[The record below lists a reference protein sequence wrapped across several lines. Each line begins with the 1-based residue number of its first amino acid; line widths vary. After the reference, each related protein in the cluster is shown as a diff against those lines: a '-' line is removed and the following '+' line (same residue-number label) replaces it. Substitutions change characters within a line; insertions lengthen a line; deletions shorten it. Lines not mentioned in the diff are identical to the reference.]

1 MVNKVYLRHN
11 RMLGASSL
19 AIMAFSASAALAQ
32 SPEAGSVIG
41 NQAVATYTNNS
52 GDTITVTS
60 NKVET
65 VVQQVAGVTMIS
77 DNSEAIAPGG
87 KAFLPHIIT
96 NDGNGPDFFT
106 LAAVERDTGALD
118 TTLVFYPDA
127 DMDGVADSATPIT
140 STPSLAPGEQYGFII
155 EATADSTQTG
165 TDDIDVVATSALD
178 GAVTDANVDTLTV
191 STGAIMEVVKS
202 MTVDPASGTGNNAI
216 VDSGDEVTITL
227 TYSSTG
233 LTSASNY
240 IVQDIL
246 DGRLNYVPNSAAWS
260 DAAGTMDEA
269 NATNATDKTNGGGQ
283 TIAWSYDSAQT
294 LQFQLSE
301 VPSGRSGTVTFKAV
315 VADNVPAGV
324 VPNVATQTVDGTAFP
339 DSNTASIVIDEQLSV
354 EIDDTKINLDGTRDA
369 AVASATDTDGLN
381 NDIVEDNADVYQG
394 ATIPFEFVI
403 SNTSNTTDTYTLD
416 VSNLDFPAG
425 TTFRMVGEDG
435 ATPIVGTVGPLASG
449 ETTKVT
455 LLATL
460 PTNVAPVP
468 TSEYTANVVVT
479 SESDGNF
486 DSTTAEYTG
495 AVLAS
500 AVDLENKVVGSEGD
514 GANPTN
520 PSNNPWVTNSTDPGQ
535 PTSFVMNVENG
546 GTTSDSFNLALAQPL
561 PSGWTY
567 EFQLL
572 DGTVVSNTG
581 TIPAGGN
588 KDFIVVVTP
597 VEGHPPGNTLIDVE
611 VSSAVTGQSDRIVN
625 QVTVNKV
632 VDVAITADQQVQ
644 ASPGGVVDM
653 QHTITNLSNID
664 ITEGALTQAGLT
676 DFSGAIF
683 WDANFNGKVDPS
695 ETVVDN
701 FNDFV
706 DNIGAGQNGLAAGE
720 TLSLIYRVQT
730 PSTAIPGVTET
741 GTLTVADTFNA
752 GVDTDI
758 DTANNAV
765 EDRIT
770 IVSGDVTLTK
780 FQYVDPLCDGTVG
793 TFSKDRQDVE
803 PGQCIRYMIEAENT
817 GTSNAG
823 NVRIRD
829 VAPAYTTVENCGG
842 ACTYSVFPAEPS
854 SSVTMTGTTAESFHN
869 TVLPGGFARLEFT
882 VKVAE

>member
-1 MVNKVYLRHN
+1 MAF
-11 RMLGASSL
+11 GAS
-19 AIMAFSASAALAQ
+19 AGFAASPQ
-32 SPEAGSVIG
+32 AGSVIG
-41 NQAVATYTNNS
+41 NQAVATYTNNA

-65 VVQQVAGVTMIS
+65 VVQQVAGVTLIS

-87 KAFLPHIIT
+87 KAFLPHIVT
-96 NDGNGPDFFT
+96 NDGNGPDLFNLT
-106 LAAVERDTGALD
+106 AVERDTGALD

-140 STPSLAPGEQYGFII
+140 ATPSLAPGEQYGFII
-155 EATADSTQTG
+155 EATADSAQTG
-165 TDDIDVVATSALD
+165 TDDIDVVAASALD
-178 GAVTDANVDTLTV
+178 AAVTDANVDTLTV

-216 VDSGDEVTITL
+216 VDSGDVVTITL
-227 TYSSTG
+227 TYASTG
-233 LTSASNY
+233 LTAASNY

-246 DGRLNYVPNSAAWS
+246 DGRLEYVPNSATWS
-260 DAAGTMDEA
+260 DASGAMDEA
-269 NATNATDKTNGGGQ
+269 NATNATDKTNGGGHA
-283 TIAWSYDSAQT
+283 IAWSYDNAQT
-294 LQFQLSE
+294 VQFALSE
-301 VPSGRSGTVTFKAV
+301 VASGRSGSVTFRAV
-315 VADNVPAGV
+315 IADGVPAGV
-324 VPNVATQTVDGTAFP
+324 VPNIATQTVDGVAFP

-369 AVASATDTDGLN
+369 AVFSTTDDDGAF
-381 NDIVEDNADVYQG
+381 NDIVEDRTDVYQG

-403 SNTSNTTDTYTLD
+403 SNTSNATDSYTLD
-416 VSNLDFPAG
+416 VNNLDFPAG
-425 TTFRMVGEDG
+425 TTFRMVAEDG

-449 ETTKVT
+449 DSTKVT

-460 PTNVAPVP
+460 PTDVDPVP
-468 TSEYTANVVVT
+468 TTEFTANVVVT

-486 DSTTAEYTG
+486 DSTTAEYSG

-500 AVDLENKVVGSEGD
+500 AVDLENKVAGREGD
-514 GANPTN
+514 GANPTD
-520 PSNNPWVTNSTDPGQ
+520 PSNNPWITNATDPAQ

-561 PSGWTY
+561 PDGWTH
-567 EFQLL
+567 EFRLL

-581 TIPAGGN
+581 TIPAGAN
-588 KDFIVVVTP
+588 KDFVVVVTP
-597 VEGHPPGNTLIDVE
+597 VEGHPPGNTPVDIA

-632 VDVAITADQQVQ
+632 VDVSITADQQVQ
-644 ASPGGVVDM
+644 ASPGGIVDM
-653 QHTITNLSNID
+653 QHTVTNLSNID
-664 ITEGALTQAGLT
+664 ITEGTLTQAGLT

-695 ETVVDN
+695 EVVVGN
-701 FNDFV
+701 FSDFV
-706 DNIGAGQNGLAAGE
+706 DNIGPGQNGLAAGE

-730 PSTAIPGVTET
+730 PSTATPGVSEI
-741 GTLTVADTFNA
+741 GVLTVGDTFNS
-752 GVDTDI
+752 GVDADI

-765 EDRIT
+765 EDRII

-780 FQYVDPLCDGTVG
+780 FQYVDPLCNGAVG

-817 GTSNAG
+817 GSTNAG

-829 VAPAYTTVENCGG
+829 VAPAYTTIHSCSGNCN
-842 ACTYSVFPAEPS
+842 YSVFPAEPS
-854 SSVTMTGTTAESFHN
+854 SSVTITGTTAESFHN

-882 VKVAE
+882 VKVDD

>member
-1 MVNKVYLRHN
+1 
-11 RMLGASSL
+11 MLGASTAAL
-19 AIMAFSASAALAQ
+19 MTFVASAGVAA
-32 SPEAGSVIG
+32 SPQAGSVIG
-41 NQAVATYTNNS
+41 NQAVATYTNNA

-65 VVQQVAGVTMIS
+65 VVQQVAGVTLIS
-77 DNSEAIAPGG
+77 DNTEAIAPGG
-87 KAFLPHIIT
+87 KAFLPHVVT
-96 NDGNGPDFFT
+96 NDGNGPDLFNLT
-106 LAAVERDTGALD
+106 AIERDSGLLD

-140 STPSLAPGEQYGFII
+140 STPSLAPGEQFGFII
-155 EATADSTQTG
+155 EATADSAQSG
-165 TDDIDVVATSALD
+165 TDEIDVVATSALD
-178 GAVTDANVDTLTV
+178 VAISDANVDTLTV

-202 MTVDPASGTGNNAI
+202 MTVDPASGTGVNSI

-240 IVQDIL
+240 LVQDVL
-246 DGRLNYVPNSAAWS
+246 DSRLVYVPNSATWS
-260 DAAGTMDEA
+260 DASGNLNES
-269 NATNATDKTNGGGQ
+269 NAPNVTDSTNGGGQ
-283 TIAWSYDSAQT
+283 TIAWSYDLGQT
-294 LQFQLSE
+294 VQFTLSE
-301 VPSGRSGTVTFKAV
+301 VPSGRSGSVTFKAV
-315 VADNVPAGV
+315 VAADVPSGV
-324 VPNVATQTVDGTAFP
+324 VPNIATQSVNGTAFP

-354 EIDDTKINLDGTRDA
+354 EIDDTKINLDGTRDG
-369 AVASATDTDGLN
+369 AVASSTDTDGSP
-381 NDIVEDNADVYQG
+381 NDIVTDNVDVYQG

-403 SNTSNTTDTYTLD
+403 SNTSNTTDSYTLD
-416 VSNLDFPAG
+416 VANVDFPAG
-425 TTFRMVGEDG
+425 TTFRMVAEDG

-449 ETTKVT
+449 DTRKVT

-460 PTNVAPVP
+460 PTNVSPVP
-468 TSEYTANVVVT
+468 TSEYTANVIVT

-486 DSTTAEYTG
+486 DSSTAEYTG

-500 AVDLENKVVGSEGD
+500 AVDLENKVAGSEGD

-520 PSNNPWVTNSTDPGQ
+520 PSNNPWVNNTTDPGQ
-535 PTSFVMNVENG
+535 PTSFLMNVENG
-546 GTTSDSFNLALAQPL
+546 GTTSDSFNLALVQAL
-561 PSGWTY
+561 PAGWTY

-588 KDFIVVVTP
+588 KDFVVVVTP
-597 VEGHPPGNTLIDVE
+597 VDGHPPSDTLIDIE
-611 VSSAVTGQSDRIVN
+611 VSSAVTGQSDRIIN
-625 QVTVNKV
+625 EVTVNKV
-632 VDVAITADQQVQ
+632 VDVSISADQQAQ
-644 ASPGGVVDM
+644 ASPGGIVDL

-664 ITEGALTQAGLT
+664 VTEGALTQAGLT

-695 ETVVDN
+695 EVVVDN

-706 DNIGAGQNGLAAGE
+706 DNIGAGVNGLAAGD

-730 PSTAIPGVTET
+730 PSNAIPGVSEV
-741 GTLTVADTFNA
+741 GTVTVDGTYNA
-752 GVDTDI
+752 GLDTDI
-758 DTANNAV
+758 DTTNNAV
-765 EDRIT
+765 EDRVV

-780 FQYVDPLCDGTVG
+780 FQYVDAACDGTVG

-817 GTSNAG
+817 GSTNAG
-823 NVRIRD
+823 NVRIKD
-829 VAPAYTTVENCGG
+829 VAPSYTTIENCGG
-842 ACTYSVFPAEPS
+842 ACAYTVFPAEPT
-854 SSVTMTGTTAESFHN
+854 SSVTFTGTTAESFHS

-882 VKVAE
+882 VKVSE